1 MDELAPRWF
10 VVALFVFHLVAA
22 LAVLAVWIW
31 RRKPKPEVF
40 TEGTPLKLPR
50 REGPHIRV
58 PYNTEIPS
66 IIELNGEKLLVTSI
80 SHDFNPAGCQTYAT
94 VKPVTIPPSRYE
106 ILMEDE

>member
-1 MDELAPRWF
+1 VSELLAMILL
-10 VVALFVFHLVAA
+10 VGHVGVLVALIV
-22 LAVLAVWIW
+22 VWYW

-58 PYNTEIPS
+58 PYDTEVGGL
-66 IIELNGEKLLVTSI
+66 IELDEETFYVSHV
-80 SHDFNPAGCQTYAT
+80 SHDFGPGFAHTYAT
-94 VKPVTIPPSRYE
+94 LEPVTIPPSRYE